1 MHIFVG
7 RMRILDHRQIEQ
19 KIRRLAIQILERH
32 YGESEIV
39 LAGLNDNGLAL
50 ARRLL
55 VDLRALAPEDM
66 KFTLTRIRL
75 NPAHPLEY
83 TPFVE
88 MPTEYLRDKI
98 IVVTDDVANT
108 GRTLFFAMRPLLEAL
123 PRRVEVAVLVDRK
136 HKSFPVQPDY
146 VGLSLYTTMRDNIE
160 VHIGEGA
167 QESAAYLF

>member
-1 MHIFVG
+1 
-7 RMRILDHRQIEQ
+7 
-19 KIRRLAIQILERH
+19 
-32 YGESEIV
+32 
-39 LAGLNDNGLAL
+39 
-50 ARRLL
+50 
-55 VDLRALAPEDM
+55 
-66 KFTLTRIRL
+66 
-75 NPAHPLEY
+75 
-83 TPFVE
+83 